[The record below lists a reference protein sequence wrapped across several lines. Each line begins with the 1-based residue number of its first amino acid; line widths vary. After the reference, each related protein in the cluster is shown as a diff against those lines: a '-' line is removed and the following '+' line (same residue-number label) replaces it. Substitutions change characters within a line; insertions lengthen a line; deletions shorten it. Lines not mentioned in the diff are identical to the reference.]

1 MTNPPSE
8 DRLVLPA
15 KWQRHVMPRR
25 GRDEVAP
32 VELDPAAAQDVE
44 RRIADNW
51 AHIEQGVGENEPY
64 APAIRE
70 YLQGRFE
77 PRGAAALMHLMDATG
92 TQTVAPADRLRHL
105 DAWVARHGLG
115 FAAAAVLE
123 SAAVYNGSYAKDD
136 RSVSNARLSTYL
148 RWDEPKGWRGAEPAA
163 HRIRA
168 MLAAA
173 SEEEYRVAV
182 DTVAQFRT
190 DPQRIVGAALL
201 MPTEAAWV
209 EAAVPEMTGYFE
221 RRRADD
227 WMAWHI
233 AADPRDYHLTQRRG
247 LTNADERSLAPLIA
261 GVGTAALPILTNQL
275 DVWFERLSKPA
286 RTALMTAIG
295 LLPADEATA
304 QLIDR
309 LHRPGAL
316 PVAMATAERFPHRT
330 LRAVAL
336 CAEDADDE
344 RLRRL
349 GGLVGSSEA
358 MRSALKDADPEVRE
372 AVGPL
377 IATGDRAPE
386 ADPAALPPLLVSPP
400 WKAKR
405 PKPVVVAGL
414 EPESVTAV
422 VWADEAEQHRWGT
435 LREEDG
441 DGGFDEKEVQRLLAR
456 FEKNGKLDN
465 PLLFL
470 AWARIDAAET
480 LLDHWNGHAEHVQP
494 VELQR
499 MLARFGARVADR
511 ILPLVKGRTA
521 AAEAIVPIRSLDA
534 ARLAAEWITK
544 SKSLAPIAK
553 QWLARHADA
562 APHLLVPDALGT
574 DKPARKA
581 ATAAL
586 RYLIAEHGAE
596 PVAAAAK
603 AYGEAASTAIG
614 ALIATDPLDPLDA
627 TIPKQPAWA
636 ATALLPQVLLKG
648 REAALPAE
656 AVPHLLTVLALDSPE
671 VPYAGVGAVAETC
684 DAASLTAFSWAV
696 FELWTA
702 AGAPSKDSWAFT
714 QLARFADDDTV
725 ARLEALVRRWP
736 GQGQHKRAVAGL
748 ELLGAIGTE
757 SSLRA
762 LYSISR
768 KVAFRPLKKE
778 AGRQI
783 ELVAAR
789 LGLSPEQLAD
799 RLVPDFGLGGGLV
812 LDYGSRRFT
821 VGFDERLVPYAI
833 DGDGKRLARLPKPG
847 KQDDAAVAD
856 DAYQRFAQLKRD
868 VKKVA
873 EEQVRRL
880 ERATAAQRTWTAPQF
895 LDFFAD
901 HPLLRHLARRL
912 VWEALTADAVLA
924 FRIAED
930 GTYANVEDEAIDLPE
945 DARIRL
951 AHPAALGDALAAWT
965 EVLADYEV
973 LQPFPQLGRPVLEF
987 TAEELRTG
995 RLERFTGRMISVGR
1009 LFALSK
1015 LGWRSGPADNVWV
1028 EPGVH
1033 LALPDGGYVVV
1044 VLERGF
1050 EAYLGSVDADQPDQA
1065 VRAAYLS
1072 STVDYDVSVAEREHP
1087 VDIDVVTAAEVL
1099 GTLDRYTV
1107 PK

>member
-8 DRLVLPA
+8 DRLVLPP
-15 KWQRHVMPRR
+15 KWARHVMPRR
-25 GRDEVAP
+25 GRDQAAP
-32 VELDPAAAQDVE
+32 VELDAAALQDVE

-51 AHIEQGVGENEPY
+51 AHIEQGIERNGAY
-64 APAIRE
+64 RDAILA
-70 YLQGRFE
+70 YLQGRFD
-77 PRGAAALMHLMDATG
+77 PVGASALMHLMDATG
-92 TQTVAPADRLRHL
+92 TQTVAAADRLQHL

-123 SAAVYNGSYAKDD
+123 SAAVYNRTYAKDD
-136 RSVSNARLSTYL
+136 RSISDAHLDTYL
-148 RWDEPKGWRGAEPAA
+148 EWVEPKGWRGAEPAA

-168 MLAAA
+168 LLAAA
-173 SEEEYRVAV
+173 GDEQYRVAV

-190 DPQRIVGAALL
+190 DPQRIIGAALL

-209 EAAVPEMTGYFE
+209 EAAVPAFTGYFE

-227 WMAWHI
+227 WMVWHI
-233 AADPRDYHLTQRRG
+233 AADPRDLHLTQRRG

-261 GVGTAALPILTNQL
+261 GVGTGALPLLTNQI

-286 RTALMTAIG
+286 RAALMTAIG

-316 PVAMATAERFPHRT
+316 TVAMATAERFPQRT

-336 CAEDADDE
+336 CAQDADDE
-344 RLRRL
+344 RRRLL

-358 MRSALKDADPEVRE
+358 MRTALETADAETRE
-372 AVGPL
+372 AVDGL

-386 ADPAALPPLLVSPP
+386 ADIDALPPLLASPP

-414 EPESVTAV
+414 EPEAATAV
-422 VWADEAEQHRWGT
+422 VWADEDERRLWAA

-441 DGGFDEKEVQRLLAR
+441 DGGYDEQQVQRVLAH
-456 FEKNGKLDN
+456 FEKSGEIHY
-465 PLLFL
+465 PILFF
-470 AWARIDAAET
+470 AWARIEAAES
-480 LLDHWNGHAEHVQP
+480 LLDRWDGEAGYFQP
-494 VELQR
+494 EDLQR
-499 MLARFGARVADR
+499 MLARFGDRVADR
-511 ILPLVKGRTA
+511 IVPLVKGRTA
-521 AAEAIVPIRSLDA
+521 LAEVLVPVRTLEA
-534 ARLAAEWITK
+534 ARLAAEWIAR
-544 SKSLAPIAK
+544 SKSLAPVAK
-553 QWLARHADA
+553 RWFARHAEA
-562 APHLLVPDALGT
+562 APHLLVPDALGG

-586 RYLIAEHGAE
+586 RHLIAEHGAE

-603 AYGEAASTAIG
+603 AYGEAAANAID
-614 ALIATDPLDPLDA
+614 ALIAADPLDPLDA
-627 TIPKQPAWA
+627 TIPKQAAWA
-636 ATALLPQVLLKG
+636 APALLPQVLLKG
-648 REAALPAE
+648 RAAALPAE
-656 AVPHLLTVLALDSPE
+656 SVRHLLTVLALDSPE
-671 VPYAGVGAVAETC
+671 VPYAGVGAVAEAC

-702 AGAPSKDSWAFT
+702 AGAPAKDSWAFS
-714 QLARFADDDTV
+714 QLAHFADDDTV
-725 ARLEALVRRWP
+725 ARLEALIRRWP

-748 ELLGAIGTE
+748 ERLGAIGTE
-757 SSLRA
+757 TALRA
-762 LYSISR
+762 LYAISR

-783 ELVAAR
+783 DLVAAR

-812 LDYGSRRFT
+812 LDYGPRQFT
-821 VGFDERLVPYAI
+821 VGFDERLVPCAI

-856 DAYQRFAQLKRD
+856 EAYQRFAQLKRD

-880 ERATAAQRTWTAPQF
+880 ERAMAAQRTWTGPQF
-895 LDFFAD
+895 LEFFAD

-912 VWEALTADAVLA
+912 VWEAVTAEGALA

-930 GTYANVEDEAIDLPE
+930 GTYADVEEETVEIPE
-945 DARIRL
+945 TARIRL

-965 EVLADYEV
+965 EVFADYEV
-973 LQPFPQLGRPVLEF
+973 LQPFEQLGRPVMAF
-987 TAEELRTG
+987 TEEELRTG
-995 RLERFTGRMISVGR
+995 RLERFTGRSISVGR
-1009 LFALSK
+1009 VFALTK
-1015 LGWRSGPADNVWV
+1015 AGWLTGPANNLWV

-1033 LALPDGGYVVV
+1033 LPLPGGGYVVL
-1044 VLERGF
+1044 VLESGF
-1050 EAYLGSVDADQPDQA
+1050 DAYLGTVDADQPDQA
-1065 VRAAYLS
+1065 VKAVHLS
-1072 STVDYDVSVAEREHP
+1072 STVDYDASVAVREHP
-1087 VDIDVVTAAEVL
+1087 TAIDAVTASEVL
-1099 GTLDRYTV
+1099 RTLDRYTS
-1107 PK
+1107 PR